1 MPWSKGRMR
10 MTVGD
15 EAQNREAKNNVVS
28 LMQAKSTLPAGRG
41 EAKCDEVLIHVR
53 FHPNAEVNTID
64 QCPEHLRR
72 QDWFLSPAL
81 WGPLELPNVCERPRF
96 FLLATQ
102 LLRSHFEPELF
113 EPERGVSMPKVRL
126 VVMA

>member
-10 MTVGD
+10 MTVGA
-15 EAQNREAKNNVVS
+15 EAQNREDTNNVVS
-28 LMQAKSTLPAGRG
+28 LTQAKSALPAGRG

-64 QCPEHLRR
+64 QCPEHLHR
-72 QDWFLSPAL
+72 QDW
-81 WGPLELPNVCERPRF
+81 LPNVCGRPRF
-96 FLLATQ
+96 FPLATQ

-126 VVMA
+126 VVMADRRIF

>member
-1 MPWSKGRMR
+1 MP
-10 MTVGD
+10 VGA
-15 EAQNREAKNNVVS
+15 EAQNREATNNVVS
-28 LMQAKSTLPAGRG
+28 LTQAKTTLPAGRG

-64 QCPEHLRR
+64 QCPEHLHR
-72 QDWFLSPAL
+72 QDWFFPCAM
-81 WGPLELPNVCERPRF
+81 GPPELPNVCGRPRF

-113 EPERGVSMPKVRL
+113 EPERGVSMPQGRL
-126 VVMA
+126 VVMADRRIF